1 MIKRRRFMQTAGL
14 GSIALAVAIQDKLT
28 SVSFF
33 NPNSLSLADIQHF
46 EYEFPSL
53 NKNGQLVGLKKLK
66 NKYFLEELKSGHSL
80 EMVAI
85 SSGKSWMG
93 SSRSENLALAQERP
107 RHAVTV
113 PAFFISKY
121 PITQVQWAAVAA
133 LPTVERELDPFPAH
147 FQGSLRPVESISW
160 LEAVEFCTRLSHKT
174 GRTYQLPNEAQWE
187 QACRA
192 GTQTPFNTGATIT
205 SEWADYVST
214 YSYAGE
220 TTGNYRRQTQEVGSF
235 APNPFGLH
243 DMHGNV
249 WEWCADCWQPNYRR
263 KALPQGTVRA
273 IRGGGW
279 LDPPDRL
286 RSASRSGYDQRGL
299 NRTIGFRVMT
309 VLS

>member
-1 MIKRRRFMQTAGL
+1 MKRRRFIQSAGL
-14 GSIALAVAIQDKLT
+14 GSIALTLSIQDKL
-28 SVSFF
+28 VSTFKQ
-33 NPNSLSLADIQHF
+33 NPLSLADIQLF

-53 NKNGQLVGLKKLK
+53 NKKGQLVGLKKLR
-66 NKYFLEELKSGHSL
+66 NKYFSEELKSGHHL
-80 EMVAI
+80 DMVAV

-93 SSRSENLALAQERP
+93 SLRAKNLTLEPVRS

-133 LPTVERELDPFPAH
+133 FPKVERELDPFPAH
-147 FQGSLRPVESISW
+147 FQGSLRPVESVSW

-192 GTQTPFNTGATIT
+192 GTRTPFNTGATIS
-205 SEWADYVST
+205 SEWSDYVST
-214 YSYAGE
+214 YSYAEE

-235 APNPFGLH
+235 APNALGLH

-249 WEWCADCWQPNYRR
+249 WEWCADCWQPNHRR
-263 KALPQGTVRA
+263 KLLPQGTVRA

-279 LDPPDRL
+279 LDPPERL
-286 RSASRSGYDQRGL
+286 RSASRSGYDQQGL